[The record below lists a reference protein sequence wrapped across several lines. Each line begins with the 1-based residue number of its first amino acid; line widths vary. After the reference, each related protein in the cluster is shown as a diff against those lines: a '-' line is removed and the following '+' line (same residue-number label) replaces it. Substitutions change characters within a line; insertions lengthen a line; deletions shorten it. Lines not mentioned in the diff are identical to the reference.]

1 MTLIT
6 TYADLRDAFE
16 NDGYVLAARTMLEGE
31 KDRNPHCLAELY
43 NMEVWVVTNA
53 TISFIPAT
61 WARAIETA
69 KASPQGAIFP
79 MDYRQAMDEVGAH
92 YREQDGELHSCDHD
106 KSAGARASPACPPGA
121 GSAPYA
127 SEARVP
133 TQAPGVLGGTRPQG
147 AHRAGELVE
156 WARYSTTTLSQTLV
170 MMERMREMDPRD
182 GCYDRYMVKL
192 PQHLHDAA
200 ITTLLKARPELDGMN
215 WHTRQGSLYLSGGAA
230 LGAVLGEIDPESD
243 LDLSLIRHNGNGVV
257 RKEDVRRA
265 YRAIYKH
272 MTHRTGVGKRKN
284 SWVTPHAHTLA
295 ATYYESGVARSPST
309 GRETSISVLRKA
321 NYRTSGFGGLG
332 IVQNYDVPC
341 CGVVMTPS
349 ETWLTYGALW
359 CIANQAIYYDTTS
372 LCDTSPVRYDRHI
385 ARTGWA
391 YYKQGSDAAAWE
403 EIEWTPALAK
413 TRALKRAVRSGS
425 DAKLWDYHDRDAVCD
440 EILKQMASGH
450 CDKDGNLDTYP
461 QIMWNHMGTM
471 WSPVAKFHWTGA
483 LRSRMYQVMRDL
495 PISSEMREPALN
507 AYTTMVF
514 DWPIIS
520 PEWKHGD
527 ALPTPGE
534 PEAANDSDSNDSD
547 SNDSDSNESSSEDA
561 PSSYVVV
568 PSKRNPRKKTLVH
581 SCTVAARR
589 PQSLRGHA
597 GKARAPGTQPPCKA
611 CVEAQ
616 LSLKE
621 ARHAM
626 EATRA
631 DRERE
636 DAEYHA
642 GREVEECTEYD
653 AWVARKEREAT
664 IEVPQPPQP
673 KYPGGSTAYAV
684 GADGVAIVATAAD
697 AVTVEIPDKVED
709 FPAALAY
716 LQAEMAKQQ
725 DTIARMQAAL
735 AKCT

>member
-6 TYADLRDAFE
+6 TYADLRDAFK
-16 NDGYVLAARTMLEGE
+16 NDGYVLASRTMLEGE
-31 KDRNPHCLAELY
+31 KGRNPHRLAEIY
-43 NMEVWVVTNA
+43 DMEVWIVTNA

-61 WARAIETA
+61 WARAIEAA
-69 KASPQGAIFP
+69 KASPRGAIFP
-79 MDYRQAMDEVGAH
+79 MDYRQALDEVGAH

-121 GSAPYA
+121 GSAPCA
-127 SEARVP
+127 SEARVPAVRGLRPRTPVSSGRHLAVAGEARVP

-156 WARYSTTTLSQTLV
+156 WARCSATTLSQTLV
-170 MMERMREMDPRD
+170 TMERMREMDPRN

-200 ITTLLKARPELDGMN
+200 IATLLKARPELDGMN

-243 LDLSLIRHNGNGVV
+243 LDFSLIQHNGSGVV

-272 MTHRTGVGKRKN
+272 MTHRMGVSKRKN

-295 ATYYESGVARSPST
+295 VKYYKGGVARSPST
-309 GRETSISVLRKA
+309 GRKTSISVLRKA

-372 LCDTSPVRYDRHI
+372 LCTASPGRYDRHI

-391 YYKQGSDAAAWE
+391 YYKQGSDAAAWD
-403 EIEWTPALAK
+403 EIEWTPTLAK
-413 TRALKRAVRSGS
+413 TRTLERAVRSGS
-425 DAKLWDYHDRDAVCD
+425 DAKLWDYQDRDAVYD

-450 CDKDGNLDTYP
+450 HNKDGNLDTYP
-461 QIMWNHMGTM
+461 QIMWNHVDAM

-483 LRSRMYQVMRDL
+483 LRSRMYQVMGDL
-495 PISSEMREPALN
+495 PISREMREPALDV
-507 AYTTMVF
+507 YSTMVF
-514 DWPIIS
+514 DWPIIQ

-527 ALPTPGE
+527 ALPTPCEPDESDSGE
-534 PEAANDSDSNDSD
+534 PDESDSNESD

-561 PSSYVVV
+561 PSSCVAVS
-568 PSKRNPRKKTLVH
+568 SKRNPYKKILVH

-597 GKARAPGTQPPCKA
+597 GEARAPGTQLPCKA
-611 CVEAQ
+611 CTA
-616 LSLKE
+616 LK
-621 ARHAM
+621 
-626 EATRA
+626 
-631 DRERE
+631 
-636 DAEYHA
+636 
-642 GREVEECTEYD
+642 
-653 AWVARKEREAT
+653 RK
-664 IEVPQPPQP
+664 EVPQPMRHQEPPQP

-697 AVTVEIPDKVED
+697 AVTVEIPDRAED

-716 LQAEMAKQQ
+716 LQAEMAKQQAEMAKQQ